1 MRDRGIREVYEEAQ
15 RLYPELSLGFEAF
28 HEHCAALHLLADPA
42 TLARYGTDLF
52 LSAAAA
58 LAHPEAV
65 AIIER
70 RLLPAAAEAIAR
82 VRDDAEFV
90 EEAQRGL
97 RQVLL
102 YSEQPK
108 IMEYSAR
115 SSLLAWI
122 KVVATRYALQR
133 LSSRESALARKDE
146 LTDRLVQQYFR
157 GDTLIMSGKHAELFQ
172 RAFSGA
178 VSGLDT
184 RDRNVLR
191 MHLVGNCSPDQIGRA
206 YSVHRATAAGWLKS
220 TKKQLVE
227 RVSRELRAR
236 EAALSDEEFES
247 LSRLVRSQLDLT
259 FANSASDS
267 SHASN
272 G

>member
-1 MRDRGIREVYEEAQ
+1 VRERGIREVYEDAH
-15 RLYPELSLGFEAF
+15 RLYPELALSLEAF
-28 HEHCAALHLLADPA
+28 RAHCEALGLLADPG
-42 TLARYGTDLF
+42 TLARYGPDLF
-52 LSAAAA
+52 LSAAAT
-58 LAHPEAV
+58 LGDPEAA

-70 RLLPAAAEAIAR
+70 RLLPAAAEAITR
-82 VRDDAEFV
+82 VRNDSEFV
-90 EEAQRGL
+90 EDAQRGL
-97 RQVLL
+97 RQLL
-102 YSEQPK
+102 LHAERPK

-122 KVVATRYALQR
+122 KVVATRYALNR
-133 LSSRESALARKDE
+133 SSSRDSALARKDE
-146 LTDRLVQQYFR
+146 LTDRLVQQYFQ

-178 VSGLDT
+178 VSELDA

-206 YSVHRATAAGWLKS
+206 YSVHRATASAWLKS
-220 TKKQLVE
+220 TKKHLVE
-227 RVSRELRAR
+227 SVSKELRER
-236 EAALSDEEFES
+236 DAALSDEEFES

-259 FANSASDS
+259 FANSVSDS

>member
-1 MRDRGIREVYEEAQ
+1 VRERGIREVYEDAQ
-15 RLYPELSLGFEAF
+15 RLYPELPLSLEAF
-28 HEHCAALHLLADPA
+28 RAHCEALHVLAEPG
-42 TLARYGTDLF
+42 TLSRYGADLF

-58 LAHPEAV
+58 LGDPEAL

-82 VRDDAEFV
+82 VRDDNGFV

-97 RQVLL
+97 RQLL
-102 YSEQPK
+102 LHSERPK
-108 IMEYSAR
+108 IAEYSAR
-115 SSLLAWI
+115 SSLAVWI
-122 KVVATRYALQR
+122 KVVATRYALNR
-133 LSSRESALARKDE
+133 LSSHDSALARKDE
-146 LTDRLVQQYFR
+146 LTDRLVQQYFQ
-157 GDTLIMSGKHAELFQ
+157 GDTLIMSGRHAELFQ

-206 YSVHRATAAGWLKS
+206 YSVHRTTAAAWLKS
-220 TKKQLVE
+220 TKKHLVE
-227 RVSRELRAR
+227 RVSKELRER
-236 EAALSDEEFES
+236 DTALSDEEFES

>member
-1 MRDRGIREVYEEAQ
+1 MRERGIRDVYEDAQ
-15 RLYPELSLGFEAF
+15 RQYPDLSLTLEEFR
-28 HEHCAALHLLADPA
+28 HHCEVLQLLGEPG
-42 TLARYGTDLF
+42 TISRYGVDLF
-52 LSAAAA
+52 LTAACAKGD
-58 LAHPEAV
+58 PEAV
-65 AIIER
+65 AIVER
-70 RLLPAAAEAIAR
+70 RLLPAAAEAVAR
-82 VRDDAEFV
+82 VQNDPEFV
-90 EEAQRGL
+90 EEAQRGI
-97 RQVLL
+97 RQLL
-102 YSEQPK
+102 LHADHPK

-122 KVVATRYALQR
+122 TVVATRYALNR
-133 LSSRESALARKDE
+133 LSARGSSLARKDE
-146 LTDRLVQQYFR
+146 LTDRLVQQYFQ

-206 YSVHRATAAGWLKS
+206 YSVHRATAAAWLKS
-220 TKKQLVE
+220 TKKHLVE
-227 RVSRELRAR
+227 RVSEELRER
-236 EAALSDEEFES
+236 DNALSEAEFEN

-259 FANSASDS
+259 FANCVTDS